1 MIETTSLAC
10 VFAVL
15 IAAGPVETTP
25 DPLRPDC
32 PGRIV
37 CPLTGKPVC
46 KDRCPLD
53 EAVVAPGMLAERDK
67 ADGAP
72 VSLGL
77 SLQPLIDH
85 FNAGRGKTRFVA
97 IVSSTCPACVFGAE
111 AVKAS
116 VLDAYPDA
124 DIQVSVVWIDML
136 PSDNEGAALESSA
149 LFGDPPDPRLKQF
162 HDPNRRTGR
171 AFARDLLYEGG
182 GVAWDMYLYYD
193 KLAVW
198 NDTLPKPVEW
208 YHQLG
213 GGKRADPSKFRP
225 GEKLTTALRE
235 ATGRVVERNPA
246 ALAPDGTEPAV
257 ASVGFNGT
265 VLAIGGMTCQGCVA
279 KVSDTLAGV
288 AGVEKVDVSL
298 ETGLAWIRFGKDTT
312 VEPSTLIGA
321 VDESGFTASAPEASS
336 VLSIPVALVDTGP
349 RLELLSFPG
358 CPTATVLH
366 ANLAEA
372 TSQLGLVNCRIEA
385 VNLAEL
391 EAGDPRRG
399 WGSPTVLV
407 DGVDL
412 FGKARPA
419 DEGMSCRIYPD
430 GKAPSTEQITARLE
444 SRLTTDS

>member
-10 VFAVL
+10 IAVL
-15 IAAGPVETTP
+15 IAAGPIETTP
-25 DPLRPDC
+25 DPQRPDC

-46 KDRCPLD
+46 KDRCPLG
-53 EAVVAPGMLAERDK
+53 AALVAPGMLAGRDK
-67 ADGAP
+67 SDGAP
-72 VSLGL
+72 ISLGA

-136 PSDNEGAALESSA
+136 PSDNEGWALKSSA
-149 LFGDPPDPRLKQF
+149 LFGNPPDRRLKQF
-162 HDPNRRTGR
+162 HDPNKRTGR
-171 AFARDLLYEGG
+171 AFARDLLYKGG
-182 GVAWDMYLYYD
+182 GVAWDVYLYYD
-193 KLAVW
+193 KDAVW
-198 NDTLPKPVEW
+198 NDTLPEPVEW

-213 GGKRADPSKFRP
+213 GGRRADPALFRP
-225 GEKLTTALRE
+225 GEKLSAALRE
-235 ATGRVVERNPA
+235 ATGRAVKREPA
-246 ALAPDGTEPAV
+246 ARRPGNPEPAR
-257 ASVGFNGT
+257 ASVRFNGT
-265 VLAIGGMTCQGCVA
+265 VLEIVGMDCQGCVTR
-279 KVSDTLAGV
+279 VSEALVGIP
-288 AGVEKVDVSL
+288 GVEQVDVSL
-298 ETGLAWIRFGKDTT
+298 ETGLAWIRFGKGTSVD
-312 VEPSTLIGA
+312 PSTLIGA
-321 VDESGFTASAPEASS
+321 VEGSGFKASAPDASK
-336 VLSIPVALVDTGP
+336 VLYVPVAMVDTGP

-372 TSQLGLVNCRIEA
+372 TAQLGLVTCRIEP
-385 VNLAEL
+385 VNLSEL

-399 WGSPTVLV
+399 WGSPTILV

-412 FGKARPA
+412 FGEARPA

-430 GKAPSTEQITARLE
+430 GETPTTEQITARLE
-444 SRLTTDS
+444 TRLTTDD

>member
-15 IAAGPVETTP
+15 TATGPVETTP
-25 DPLRPDC
+25 DPQRP
-32 PGRIV
+32 
-37 CPLTGKPVC
+37 
-46 KDRCPLD
+46 
-53 EAVVAPGMLAERDK
+53 
-67 ADGAP
+67 DGAP
-72 VSLGL
+72 ISLGL

-136 PSDNEGAALESSA
+136 PSDNEGAALQSSA
-149 LFGDPPDPRLKQF
+149 IFGDPPDPRLKQF
-162 HDPNRRTGR
+162 HDPNKRTGR

-182 GVAWDMYLYYD
+182 GVAWDIYLYYD

-198 NDTLPKPVEW
+198 NDTLPEPVEW

-213 GGKRADPSKFRP
+213 GGRRADPAKFRP
-225 GEKLTTALRE
+225 GEKLPTALRE
-235 ATGRVVERNPA
+235 AMGRVVKRE
-246 ALAPDGTEPAV
+246 LA
-257 ASVGFNGT
+257 
-265 VLAIGGMTCQGCVA
+265 
-279 KVSDTLAGV
+279 
-288 AGVEKVDVSL
+288 
-298 ETGLAWIRFGKDTT
+298 
-312 VEPSTLIGA
+312 
-321 VDESGFTASAPEASS
+321 
-336 VLSIPVALVDTGP
+336 DTGP

-366 ANLAEA
+366 ANLVEA
-372 TSQLGLVNCRIEA
+372 AARLGLVTSRIEA
-385 VNLAEL
+385 VNLGEL

-412 FGKARPA
+412 FGKTRPA

-430 GKAPSTEQITARLE
+430 GKAPTTEQITARLE
-444 SRLTTDS
+444 SRLRTGD

>member
-15 IAAGPVETTP
+15 TAAGPVEA
-25 DPLRPDC
+25 
-32 PGRIV
+32 
-37 CPLTGKPVC
+37 KP
-46 KDRCPLD
+46 
-53 EAVVAPGMLAERDK
+53 
-67 ADGAP
+67 DGAP

-111 AVKAS
+111 AVKAA

-136 PSDNEGAALESSA
+136 GSDNEAAALKSSA
-149 LFGDPPDPRLKQF
+149 LFGDRPDPRLKQF
-162 HDPNRRTGR
+162 HDPNQRTGR

-182 GVAWDMYLYYD
+182 GVAWDVYLYYFKD
-193 KLAVW
+193 AVW
-198 NDTLPKPVEW
+198 NDTLPEPVEW

-213 GGKRADPSKFRP
+213 GGRRADPALFRP
-225 GEKLTTALRE
+225 GKKLPTALRE
-235 ATGRVVERNPA
+235 ATGRAVNDEPA
-246 ALAPDGTEPAV
+246 ALGRDDPEPAI
-257 ASVGFNGT
+257 ASVRFNGT
-265 VLAIGGMTCQGCVA
+265 VLEIGGMDCRLCVNR
-279 KVSDTLAGV
+279 VSDALEGV
-288 AGVEKVDVSL
+288 AGVENVDVSL
-298 ETGLAWIRFGKDTT
+298 ETGLAWISNDRGTSVDR
-312 VEPSTLIGA
+312 STLIGA
-321 VDESGFTASAPEASS
+321 VEGSGFKASVPDDSK
-336 VLSIPVALVDTGP
+336 VLYLPAAMVDTGP

-358 CPTATVLH
+358 CPTAEVLR

-372 TSQLGLVNCRIEA
+372 TAQLGLVTCRIEP

-399 WGSPTVLV
+399 WGSPTILV

-412 FGKARPA
+412 FGKSRPA
-419 DEGMSCRIYPD
+419 DAGMSCRIYTD
-430 GKAPSTEQITARLE
+430 GKAPTTEQITARLK
-444 SRLTTDS
+444 SRLTTDN

>member
-15 IAAGPVETTP
+15 TAAGPVETKP
-25 DPLRPDC
+25 D
-32 PGRIV
+32 
-37 CPLTGKPVC
+37 
-46 KDRCPLD
+46 
-53 EAVVAPGMLAERDK
+53 A
-67 ADGAP
+67 AP

-85 FNAGRGKTRFVA
+85 FNAGRGKPRFVA

-111 AVKAS
+111 AVKAA

-136 PSDNEGAALESSA
+136 PSDNQGAALQSSA
-149 LFGDPPDPRLKQF
+149 LFGDRPDPRLKQF
-162 HDPNRRTGR
+162 HDPNKRTGR

-182 GVAWDMYLYYD
+182 GVAWDIYLYYD
-193 KLAVW
+193 KDAVW
-198 NDTLPKPVEW
+198 NDTPPKPVEW

-213 GGKRADPSKFRP
+213 GGKRADPALFRP
-225 GEKLTTALRE
+225 GKKLPTALRE
-235 ATGRVVERNPA
+235 ATGRVLERESVPI
-246 ALAPDGTEPAV
+246 AP
-257 ASVGFNGT
+257 
-265 VLAIGGMTCQGCVA
+265 
-279 KVSDTLAGV
+279 
-288 AGVEKVDVSL
+288 
-298 ETGLAWIRFGKDTT
+298 
-312 VEPSTLIGA
+312 
-321 VDESGFTASAPEASS
+321 
-336 VLSIPVALVDTGP
+336 VDTGP

-372 TSQLGLVNCRIEA
+372 TAQLGLASYRIEA
-385 VNLAEL
+385 VNLADL
-391 EAGDPRRG
+391 VAGDPRRG

-412 FGKARPA
+412 FGKTRPA

-430 GKAPSTEQITARLE
+430 GKAPSTEQIAARLK
-444 SRLTTDS
+444 SRLATAG

>member
-10 VFAVL
+10 VLAVL
-15 IAAGPVETTP
+15 TAAGPVETTP
-25 DPLRPDC
+25 DPQRPDC

-46 KDRCPLD
+46 KDRCPLG
-53 EAVVAPGMLAERDK
+53 AAIIAPGMLAGRGK
-67 ADGAP
+67 PDGAP
-72 VSLGL
+72 ISLGL

-85 FNAGRGKTRFVA
+85 FNAGRGKPRFVA

-136 PSDNEGAALESSA
+136 PADNKGAALQSSA
-149 LFGDPPDPRLKQF
+149 LFGDPPDPRLTQF
-162 HDPNRRTGR
+162 HDPNKRTGR

-198 NDTLPKPVEW
+198 NDTLPEPVEW
-208 YHQLG
+208 YHQLSG
-213 GGKRADPSKFRP
+213 GRRADPALFRP
-225 GEKLTTALRE
+225 GKKLTTALRE
-235 ATGRVVERNPA
+235 ATGRVVNR
-246 ALAPDGTEPAV
+246 EPAPT
-257 ASVGFNGT
+257 SVRFNGT
-265 VLAIGGMTCQGCVA
+265 VLEIGGMDCRLCVNR
-279 KVSDTLAGV
+279 VSDALEGV

-298 ETGLAWIRFGKDTT
+298 ETGLAWIRFGKDTS
-312 VEPSTLIGA
+312 VDPSTLIGA
-321 VDESGFTASAPEASS
+321 VEGSGFEASAPDASD
-336 VLSIPVALVDTGP
+336 VLSIPIALVDTGP

-358 CPTATVLH
+358 CPTAQVLH

-372 TSQLGLVNCRIEA
+372 AAQLGLVASRIEA

-444 SRLTTDS
+444 SRLATDN

>member
-10 VFAVL
+10 L
-15 IAAGPVETTP
+15 LAALTATGPVEA
-25 DPLRPDC
+25 
-32 PGRIV
+32 
-37 CPLTGKPVC
+37 KP
-46 KDRCPLD
+46 
-53 EAVVAPGMLAERDK
+53 
-67 ADGAP
+67 DGAP
-72 VSLGL
+72 ISLAS
-77 SLQPLIDH
+77 SLRPLIDH

-136 PSDNEGAALESSA
+136 PSDNQGAALMSSA
-149 LFGDPPDPRLKQF
+149 LFGERPDPRLKQF
-162 HDPNRRTGR
+162 HDPNKRTGR
-171 AFARDLLYEGG
+171 AFARDLLYAGG
-182 GVAWDMYLYYD
+182 GVAWDVYLYYD

-198 NDTLPKPVEW
+198 NDTPPEPVEW

-213 GGKRADPSKFRP
+213 GGRRADPAKFRP
-225 GEKLTTALRE
+225 GKKLRTALRE
-235 ATGRVVERNPA
+235 ATGRVVQ
-246 ALAPDGTEPAV
+246 GEPAV
-257 ASVGFNGT
+257 PDLNGVGPTLASVRFNGA
-265 VLAIGGMTCQGCVA
+265 VLEIGGMDCRLCASRVNTA
-279 KVSDTLAGV
+279 LTGV

-298 ETGLAWIRFGKDTT
+298 ETGLAWIRFGKGTSVD
-312 VEPSTLIGA
+312 PSTLIGA
-321 VDESGFTASAPEASS
+321 VEASGFTASAPDAAR
-336 VLSIPVALVDTGP
+336 VLSIPIALVDRGP

-372 TSQLGLVNCRIEA
+372 AAQLGLVTCRIEA
-385 VNLAEL
+385 VNLADL
-391 EAGDPRRG
+391 VAGDPRRG

-412 FGKARPA
+412 FGKTRPA

-430 GKAPSTEQITARLE
+430 GKAPTTRQIIKRLE
-444 SRLTTDS
+444 SRLATAG